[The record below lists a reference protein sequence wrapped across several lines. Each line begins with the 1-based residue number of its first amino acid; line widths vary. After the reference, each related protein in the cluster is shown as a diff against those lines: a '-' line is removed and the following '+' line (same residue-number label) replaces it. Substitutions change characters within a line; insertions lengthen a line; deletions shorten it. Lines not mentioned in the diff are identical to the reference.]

1 MSHLLL
7 KIKTRWFSQKKSTN
21 TTPKKPEENIMQYT
35 GFDTDVEINAQA
47 STGDAMPMA
56 FANEVPDCVI
66 DSNTSSQQ
74 SA

>member
-1 MSHLLL
+1 MSPLLL

-47 STGDAMPMA
+47 STGDALPSDWADETPACVMD
-56 FANEVPDCVI
+56 ANA
-66 DSNTSSQQ
+66 SSQQ